1 VIADKVVNLRDISKL
16 QRQLTCLDFGI
27 VDNDHMLIERVHT
40 EVGKRHKE
48 HEKSHSILV
57 ELYER
62 HALISN
68 NRYALSK
75 MHEKEIDDIKVIH
88 ELTPVVNYQGKLLQL
103 LISDITV
110 PMHDGVARFSQPP
123 LCFTVSED
131 FKTWTEIELI
141 DEQQCGDSN
150 LAHVVQHARQMQRS
164 RTPTKPKPL

>member
-1 VIADKVVNLRDISKL
+1 MIADKVVNLRDISNL
-16 QRQLTCLDFGI
+16 QRQITCLEFGI
-27 VDNDHMLIERVHT
+27 VDNDHMLIEKVHA
-40 EVGKRHKE
+40 EVGRRHKE
-48 HEKSHSILV
+48 HEHTNRILV

-62 HALISN
+62 HRLISN
-68 NRYALSK
+68 NRFALSK
-75 MHEKEIDDIKVIH
+75 MHEKDIEHIKVIH

-131 FKTWTEIELI
+131 FKTWTEIEQI
-141 DEQQCGDSN
+141 DEQQCEDSS

-164 RTPTKPKPL
+164 RNPTRPL